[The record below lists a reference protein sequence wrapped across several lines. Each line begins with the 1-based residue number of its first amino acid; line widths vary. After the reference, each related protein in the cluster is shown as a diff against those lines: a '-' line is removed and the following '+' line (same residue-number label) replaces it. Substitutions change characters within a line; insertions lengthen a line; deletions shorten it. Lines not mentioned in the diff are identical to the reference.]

1 MFHTKHHCTFYT
13 IMYLFLL
20 VSLLVCLLVS
30 LAFYC
35 TSRGTNNDNN
45 INQNKTKK
53 YKFDDRHHFLCRYYL
68 NLLQLLHTPLGG
80 AVSIIVSSPSRR
92 KHRRNR
98 PNCHPVL
105 ASEALWDMSLY
116 AWFVCQCHV

>member
-20 VSLLVCLLVS
+20 VSLLVCLLV
-30 LAFYC
+30 YC

-80 AVSIIVSSPSRR
+80 AVSIIVTVTS
-92 KHRRNR
+92 
-98 PNCHPVL
+98 
-105 ASEALWDMSLY
+105 
-116 AWFVCQCHV
+116 